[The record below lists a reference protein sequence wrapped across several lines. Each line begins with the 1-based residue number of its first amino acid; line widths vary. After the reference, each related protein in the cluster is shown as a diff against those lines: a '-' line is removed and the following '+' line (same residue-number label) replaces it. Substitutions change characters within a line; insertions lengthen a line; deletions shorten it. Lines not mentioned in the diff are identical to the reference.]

1 MANHIAAKCTC
12 GPLPKR
18 CHHCKSHDHL
28 IADCPVRPEKQKSN
42 QRKGGLKEEKI
53 DAKDDNDNEQSASEE
68 MNQIIQ
74 HIAAI

>member
-1 MANHIAAKCTC
+1 
-12 GPLPKR
+12 
-18 CHHCKSHDHL
+18 L
-28 IADCPVRPEKQKSN
+28 IADCPARPEKQKSN
-42 QRKGGLKEEKI
+42 QRKGGPKEEKI